1 MVPHNQIQKYKF
13 IIILYLTSIN
23 EPPLKMPSLA
33 NARTA
38 FIKTCVPQKFDG
50 GIHAVTFQPK
60 PTIKNEDRYVV
71 QYWDDIDGG
80 PPWLFLAVLDGEF

>member
-1 MVPHNQIQKYKF
+1 M
-13 IIILYLTSIN
+13 S
-23 EPPLKMPSLA
+23 SLA

-38 FIKTCVPQKFDG
+38 LIETCIPQKHDG

-60 PTIKNEDRYVV
+60 LTRKNQDRYVV
-71 QYWDDIDGG
+71 QYWDDISG

>member
-1 MVPHNQIQKYKF
+1 
-13 IIILYLTSIN
+13 
-23 EPPLKMPSLA
+23 MPSLA

-60 PTIKNEDRYVV
+60 PTKKNEDRYVV

>member
-1 MVPHNQIQKYKF
+1 M
-13 IIILYLTSIN
+13 YLSSISSSNGTTKQTQPRASN

-60 PTIKNEDRYVV
+60 PTKKNEDRYVV
-71 QYWDDIDGG
+71 QYWDDIDSG